1 MEYDANLPKYYNANH
16 RFLWERMDKNTLN
29 KSKLFEKIE
38 IGWFTPH
45 QMRRR
50 RKEFREFYRVIV
62 DQILEQMPD
71 IKRFLNI
78 RKRRT
83 MKRLSRNYRKTIKR
97 RF

>member
-1 MEYDANLPKYYNANH
+1 
-16 RFLWERMDKNTLN
+16 MDKNALN

-38 IGWFTPH
+38 IGWFTPE

-50 RKEFREFYRVIV
+50 RNEFRGFYRVIV
-62 DQILEQMPD
+62 DQILEQVPE
-71 IKRFLNI
+71 IKRFLNT
-78 RKRRT
+78 RKTIT